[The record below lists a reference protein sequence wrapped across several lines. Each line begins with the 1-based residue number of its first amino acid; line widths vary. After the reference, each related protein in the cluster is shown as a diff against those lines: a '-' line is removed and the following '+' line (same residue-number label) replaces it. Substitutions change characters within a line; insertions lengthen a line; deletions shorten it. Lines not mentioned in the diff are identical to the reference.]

1 MRLDRWLWCARF
13 YKTRGFAADAIKGGH
28 IKLDDQRCKPAKIV
42 AVGDRLS
49 ITKRTE
55 TWHVTVESLPGR
67 RGPATEAQACFT
79 ESEESIEQ
87 RLEQRTRRRTVAEQ
101 PLTAGR
107 PDKLTR
113 RLLRARRR
121 GG

>member
-13 YKTRGFAADAIKGGH
+13 YKTRGLAADAIKGGH
-28 IKLDDQRCKPAKIV
+28 IKMDDQRCKPAKSV
-42 AVGDRLS
+42 AIGDRLS
-49 ITKRTE
+49 ITKGAE
-55 TWHVTVESLPGR
+55 TWRVTVASLPAR
-67 RGPATEAQACFT
+67 RGPAKEAQASFT

-101 PLTAGR
+101 APTAGR

-121 GG
+121 RG